1 MHKLIAAQFLIESE
15 KAPIIDVRTPAEY
28 EQGHIPGAYNVPL
41 FTNEQR
47 VLVGTAYKRQ
57 GREAAML
64 LALDLVGPRMRE
76 LVEAVQKITEKYMTA
91 HGEWPAAS
99 FDTFSFAKAQENTQ
113 DERVVSNHAT
123 NTKKVLIHCWRGGM
137 RSASFAWLCQFFG
150 FEVSLLDGG
159 YKAYRAWVREQFAI
173 KRNFIV
179 LGGPTG
185 LGKTEILLQL
195 VHAQEQA
202 IDLELLAQHKG
213 SVFGGLGQQAQPTQE
228 QFENNLA
235 QVLTACKTEKRIFIE
250 DESRKIGALF
260 VPEVLYAQMR
270 IALLVSL
277 ARSQEERVAHLC
289 KHYGAYDVELLIA
302 CVTRLEKHIGGARM
316 QEIIKLLEACNI
328 QDVCKLLIAYYDA
341 LYAYGLSQRAILN
354 KLNCDISEL
363 SSSQA
368 AAAIQAALAQHN
380 LTPTE
385 QLQLSL

>member
-1 MHKLIAAQFLIESE
+1 MHKLVVSQFLIESE
-15 KAPIIDVRTPAEY
+15 KASIIDVRTPEEY
-28 EQGHIPGAYNVPL
+28 AQGHIPGAHNVPL

-47 VLVGTAYKRQ
+47 VLVGTVYKRQ

-64 LALDLVGPRMRE
+64 LGLDLVGPRMRE
-76 LVEAVQKITEKYMTA
+76 LVEAVQAIAQASQSKKIL
-91 HGEWPAAS
+91 
-99 FDTFSFAKAQENTQ
+99 
-113 DERVVSNHAT
+113 V
-123 NTKKVLIHCWRGGM
+123 HCWRGGM

-195 VHAQEQA
+195 VHAQEQV

-235 QVLTACKTEKRIFIE
+235 QALAVCKIEKRIFIE

-260 VPEVLYAQMR
+260 VPEVLYEQMR
-270 IALLVSL
+270 AALLISL
-277 ARSQEERVAHLC
+277 TRSIEERVAHLC
-289 KHYGAYDVELLIA
+289 THYGAYDVELLIG
-302 CVTRLEKHIGGARM
+302 CVKRLEKHIGGARM
-316 QEIIKLLEACNI
+316 QEIVKLLEVHNF
-328 QDVCKLLIAYYDA
+328 QETCKLLITYYDA

-363 SSSQA
+363 SASQA